1 MLTKY
6 HFFPSLFL
14 KDRLQVTSDTG
25 EGKHNPT
32 GENKNVTRETDLKEL
47 ERLGDLK
54 QKAGQPRT

>member
-1 MLTKY
+1 
-6 HFFPSLFL
+6 L
-14 KDRLQVTSDTG
+14 KDGLQIISDTG

-32 GENKNVTRETDLKEL
+32 GENKDVTRETDLKEL